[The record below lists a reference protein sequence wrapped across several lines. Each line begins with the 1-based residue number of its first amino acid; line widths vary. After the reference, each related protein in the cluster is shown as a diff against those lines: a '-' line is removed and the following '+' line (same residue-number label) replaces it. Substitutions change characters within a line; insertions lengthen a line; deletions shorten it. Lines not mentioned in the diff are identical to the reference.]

1 VDRQG
6 KQGDGCSENKKAHGE
21 PLAQDGVEKK
31 LTRHQAFV
39 MAGELCRR
47 CPELGI
53 CLADAYNKGMTSL
66 EGQFLVAMPDMA
78 DERFAESVILVVGH
92 GEEGAMGLVINH
104 QLAEMRFSDILDE
117 LDLGD
122 PDAVIR
128 LPDSIRERAVMRG
141 GPVEK
146 SRGFVL
152 HSPDYKSGNTYAVN
166 EGICLTATVD
176 ILKAM
181 AFGPAPRSALFAL
194 GCCGWSAGQ
203 LESEIVDN
211 GWLTVPF
218 SRELLFDTP
227 VEDRYD
233 AALASLHITRATLSP
248 DAGHA

>member
-1 VDRQG
+1 M
-6 KQGDGCSENKKAHGE
+6 S
-21 PLAQDGVEKK
+21 
-31 LTRHQAFV
+31 
-39 MAGELCRR
+39 
-47 CPELGI
+47 
-53 CLADAYNKGMTSL
+53 SL
-66 EGQFLVAMPDMA
+66 EGQFLVAMPDMD
-78 DERFAESVILVVGH
+78 DERFAQSVILVVGH
-92 GEEGAMGLVINH
+92 NSEGAMGIVVNH
-104 QLAEMRFSDILDE
+104 ELADLRFADILDE

-146 SRGFVL
+146 GRGFVL
-152 HSPDYKSGNTYAVN
+152 HSADYSSDTSYPVTG
-166 EGICLTATVD
+166 GICLTATLD

-203 LESEIVDN
+203 LDDEITGN

-218 SRELLFDTP
+218 SCELLFDTP
-227 VEDRYD
+227 VEDRYE